1 MCIRDRSNRVL
12 ITQISYSKNEVTL
25 RIRKDKPVPFSLTPQ
40 TPLNTR
46 AIDSAVADFIKGY
59 DFTNSYPAIKQFLR
73 REKTKLKKA
82 LS

>member
-1 MCIRDRSNRVL
+1 MRDGEYVLDQTGSNRVL

-59 DFTNSYPAIKQFLR
+59 DFTNSYPAPASCGSILI
-73 REKTKLKKA
+73 
-82 LS
+82 